1 MIKMIMSIFPQLW
14 LQIGPTKIKRVSE
27 IKFSGVVIDNIK
39 KIHEMPMSSH
49 LQKSKLVVQEA

>member
-39 KIHEMPMSSH
+39 KIPERKQVTEYIKEKRLPLS
-49 LQKSKLVVQEA
+49 